1 MELTSRF
8 DWHAKHCGG
17 AQGFWLWVED
27 GENERIYHQEYVLLS
42 KRNHPEVME
51 LELTI
56 PAFEPLPPQYYVRI
70 VSDR

>member
-42 KRNHPEVME
+42 KRNHPEIME